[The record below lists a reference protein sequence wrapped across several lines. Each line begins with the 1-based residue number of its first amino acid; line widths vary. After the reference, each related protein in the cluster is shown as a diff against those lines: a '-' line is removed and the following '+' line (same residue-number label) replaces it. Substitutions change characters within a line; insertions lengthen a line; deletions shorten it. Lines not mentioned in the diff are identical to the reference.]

1 MEDLSDTCRKKP
13 FLKKAIAGMG
23 VASPL
28 LAWIVIGIA
37 WKMNPWFNV
46 LEDAYSDLGGQHA
59 TDPWIYN
66 YGLVTVGVLMAF
78 YGALLACWA
87 RGKLGVIGASYLALA
102 GVFLVL
108 IGVFHEGTRPHTFVS
123 IWFFIQ
129 ADIALILLG
138 GEFRDK
144 PLGLTVLLSSLLA
157 FPVAIAVG
165 ATVGWPSTA
174 VLETYGILLID
185 YGVLA
190 ITHLVYRSTG

>member
-1 MEDLSDTCRKKP
+1 MEDLSDTCRERMI
-13 FLKKAIAGMG
+13 LKKAIAGLG
-23 VASPL
+23 VVSPL

-46 LEDAYSDLGGQHA
+46 LENAYSDLGGRHA

-78 YGALLACWA
+78 YGVLLSCWA
-87 RGKLGVIGASYLALA
+87 RGKLGVIGASYMALA

-123 IWFFIQ
+123 TWFFIQ

-138 GEFRDK
+138 GEFRNK
-144 PLGLTVLLSSLLA
+144 PLGLAVLVSSLLA
-157 FPVAIAVG
+157 FPVAIAVET
-165 ATVGWPSTA
+165 TVGWPSTA